1 MRRLRRRSVSSST
14 RPMCRTNGCA
24 TFLEVDPTTGTA
36 TCPIG
41 SYTLRPH

>member
-1 MRRLRRRSVSSST
+1 MRRMRRRASSSI

-24 TFLEVDPTTGTA
+24 TFLEVDPITGTA
-36 TCPIG
+36 TCPIC